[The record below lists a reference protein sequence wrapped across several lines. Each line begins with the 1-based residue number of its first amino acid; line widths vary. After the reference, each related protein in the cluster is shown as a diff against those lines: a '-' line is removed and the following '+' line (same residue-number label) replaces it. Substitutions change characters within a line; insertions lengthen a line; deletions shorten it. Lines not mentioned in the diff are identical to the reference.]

1 MRQIDDISV
10 SFDEFFG
17 LKFHGNQLTWQI
29 SNIDEEIQ
37 GICKK
42 KTIRL
47 GIDLIGNPIE
57 AN

>member
-17 LKFHGNQLTWQI
+17 LKFHGNQLTRQI
-29 SNIDEEIQ
+29 AILM
-37 GICKK
+37 KK
-42 KTIRL
+42 SKASVKKIIRL
-47 GIDLIGNPIE
+47 GVDLIGIPIE